1 MVREKTSRPNWSV
14 PNHQR
19 SEGGRRRLTGE
30 SLNGSWVAIS
40 GAKTAITIRRA
51 SSTPPKA
58 MVGLRRMAVASEKR
72 RPGDGARSSVMTA
85 MSVPDPWIE
94 EGVGDVDD
102 QVHDHLGGSE
112 HQDQALDDGI
122 VALQHGIDGEP
133 AEPGDVE
140 HGLGDDDARDQE
152 RNADSD

>member
-14 PNHQR
+14 TNPQR

-58 MVGLRRMAVASEKR
+58 MVGLRRIAVASEKR

-85 MSVPDPWIE
+85 MSVPDPGIE

-102 QVHDHLGGSE
+102 QIHDHLGGGE
-112 HQDQALDDGI
+112 HQDQPLNDGI
-122 VALQHGIDGEP
+122 VALQYGIDGEP
-133 AEPGDVE
+133 AEPRDVE
-140 HGLGDDDARDQE
+140 HRLGDDNAGDQE
-152 RNADSD
+152 RNAD

>member
-40 GAKTAITIRRA
+40 GAKTAVTIRMA

-58 MVGLRRMAVASEKR
+58 MVGLRRIAVASEKR
-72 RPGDGARSSVMTA
+72 RSGRARSSARTA
-85 MSVPDPWIE
+85 MSVPDPRIE

-102 QVHDHLGGSE
+102 QVHDHLGSGE
-112 HQDQALDDGI
+112 HQDQPLHDGI
-122 VALQHGIDGEP
+122 VALQHGIDG
-133 AEPGDVE
+133 
-140 HGLGDDDARDQE
+140 
-152 RNADSD
+152 